1 MLEKYMHKGINFQR
15 AEETLDVGIKSTQ
28 QVNEAMGDSTLVQQ
42 TKEKVMEIISKYNK
56 IYTSS
61 SLWAVKQTK
70 LMQELR
76 QNMAVEQPKSDEPEM
91 SSNMNLR

>member
-1 MLEKYMHKGINFQR
+1 MHKGINFQR